1 MSCAEKQQRG
11 ALVSPLTFSH
21 LASAPES
28 AHYRGIADALE
39 EAVAKKIDRI
49 AQMLNCPVKG
59 EELRRAITESRKDF
73 LLNQPEAE
81 EVDEEDF
88 EEDGEW
94 DDDLDWTTE

>member
-1 MSCAEKQQRG
+1 M
-11 ALVSPLTFSH
+11 
-21 LASAPES
+21 PES

-81 EVDEEDF
+81 EIDEEDI
-88 EEDGEW
+88 EDDEEW